1 MNHMKSFEDFWSS
14 ISEDEMADIANNAG
28 ERANSINI
36 DNINPNSILGTQV
49 GVLSTMMTMQILKRY
64 HEWLVKQLG
73 LTLEG

>member
-1 MNHMKSFEDFWSS
+1 MKSFEDFWSS

-36 DNINPNSILGTQV
+36 DNRNPNSILGTQV